1 VLEVSIRQDSSR
13 GAAWM
18 STQNRGA
25 IDDYSKE
32 NRESRALPPLS
43 IAARAAAGLGLAGAV
58 LAVVATF
65 TKVIEIK
72 VLTVPTYA
80 HEGWDRYGPA
90 LLLLALFALLMLA
103 GAWRGARPAMAGLSA
118 AGLAILAIAIVV
130 DVPHLDDKGVWPSA
144 DLYEDAVAGAGIGF
158 YFETAAGMLMLLS
171 GALMLLLAPRRSD
184 ARANVRAPRS
194 EPREMDVRPAEE
206 GVAADDDWFA
216 PRAQRLTQPQPPPRR
231 RRFRR

>member
-1 VLEVSIRQDSSR
+1 
-13 GAAWM
+13 M

-32 NRESRALPPLS
+32 SRASRGLSLP
-43 IAARAAAGLGLAGAV
+43 ARAAAGLGLAGAV

-72 VLTVPTYA
+72 VLTVPTFA

-90 LLLLALFALLMLA
+90 LLLLAVFALLMLA
-103 GAWRGARPAMAGLSA
+103 GAWRGARPAMAGLSV

-144 DLYEDAVAGAGIGF
+144 DLYEDAVAGAGPGF

-171 GALMLLLAPRRSD
+171 GALMLLLAPRRS
-184 ARANVRAPRS
+184 AEPPNVRNPTARGGKT
-194 EPREMDVRPAEE
+194 DVRPAEE
-206 GVAADDDWFA
+206 EVAAADDDWFA
-216 PRAQRLTQPQPPPRR
+216 PRAQRLTQPQPERR